1 MICVSPCLPPVSKT
15 RGLARGLLLLFA
27 TLLQLL
33 SACLAAPRRLPQ
45 DTAASIVTLETPREG
60 VSTDRIIHVSGS
72 VSDPNVRQI
81 TVVYNGASY
90 TARVRGGHFER
101 NLVASPGPGVIEVY
115 ARGPRGT
122 GKATV
127 SLLSRVPRNQVQV
140 VMGWDAD
147 SCDLDLSVTD
157 PRGEVCDYTHRE
169 TAAGGSLD
177 VDVTDG
183 YGPEMFTSTHAVPG
197 TYQVNVK
204 FYGDSRGHTTPVR
217 VYARVVLFE
226 GTDREY
232 RKEYSVW
239 ISKPDE
245 VINLTTFNVFAH

>member
-1 MICVSPCLPPVSKT
+1 MIRISPPLS
-15 RGLARGLLLLFA
+15 RGLLLLFA
-27 TLLQLL
+27 TLIQLTH
-33 SACLAAPRRLPQ
+33 ACSAAPSPPHSG
-45 DTAASIVTLETPREG
+45 APIVTLDTPRDG
-60 VSTDRIIHVSGS
+60 VSTDRIISVSGS
-72 VSDPNVRQI
+72 VSDPAVRQI

-90 TARVRGGHFER
+90 TARARGGRFCR
-101 NLVASPGPGVIEVY
+101 NLVASPGPGVVEVF
-115 ARGPRGT
+115 ARGSHGT

-127 SLLSRVPRNQVQV
+127 SLLSRVPRNQIQV

-147 SCDLDLSVTD
+147 SCDIDLSVTD
-157 PRGEVCDYTHRE
+157 PRGEVCDYTHRD

-183 YGPEMFTSTHAVPG
+183 YGPETFTSTHAVPG

-204 FYGDSRGHTTPVR
+204 FYGDHRGRTMPVR

-245 VINLTTFNVFAH
+245 VLNLTTFNVFAH

>member
-1 MICVSPCLPPVSKT
+1 MAQKPSLLSRGFALLFTTVLLAHATCSAAPLPQAAILPAITLVSP
-15 RGLARGLLLLFA
+15 R
-27 TLLQLL
+27 
-33 SACLAAPRRLPQ
+33 
-45 DTAASIVTLETPREG
+45 DG
-60 VSTDRIIHVSGS
+60 VSTDRIIRVSGS
-72 VSDPNVRQI
+72 VSDPSVRQV
-81 TVVYNGASY
+81 TVVYNGAAY
-90 TARVRGGHFER
+90 TAHARDGSFTR

-115 ARGPRGT
+115 ARTPRGAA
-122 GKATV
+122 KATV

-147 SCDLDLSVTD
+147 DCDLDLSVTD

-183 YGPEMFTSTHAVPG
+183 YGPETFTSTHAVPG

-204 FYGDSRGHTTPVR
+204 FYGDRRGHATPVR

-239 ISKPDE
+239 ISKPHE
-245 VINLTTFNVFAH
+245 VLNLTTFNVFAH